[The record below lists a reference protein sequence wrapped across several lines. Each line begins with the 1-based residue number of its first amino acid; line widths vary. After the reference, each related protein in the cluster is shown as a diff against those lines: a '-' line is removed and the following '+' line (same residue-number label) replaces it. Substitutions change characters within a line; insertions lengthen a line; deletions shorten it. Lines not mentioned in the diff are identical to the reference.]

1 MQKFLLL
8 IYLFLIPLFPSV
20 LAGSDSEQLST
31 QLPQIIIFSIFLG
44 VFLSLFINSHFL
56 YITTKESDYL
66 FYSGFILFF
75 SIWMIANYGYLE
87 YIFESL
93 IVINILTIF
102 SFYVGALSLMLFTL
116 RFLNIEKIYP
126 NFFNISSLFISIGI
140 LFFIAIS
147 LDLKSEFFGE
157 MLLLSFICFYLGI
170 VSCRNKYAP
179 SKYYLLGIGGYL
191 FGLSIEIL
199 VMKGVVPSTFYT
211 TEAHLIGFIWEM
223 IFLLLAL
230 GYKIRLLQNERN
242 DAISKTQIQEK
253 MLFLQSRQASVGE
266 LVGNIAHQWREP
278 LGAIGAIY
286 TNLEATLM
294 LKGSI
299 PNEKLINS
307 LGESYKIIRHLSD
320 TIDIFYRFFKHK
332 KSDKKEFDIS
342 NAIRNIQ
349 QMVHYTLSV
358 ENITLVYESKEEIM
372 VFGNRS
378 EFANAILNIILNAR
392 DVLIERKIQNPLI
405 RIEMKQSN
413 NEIIITIEDNGTGI
427 KQKPID
433 AIFKSGVSSKEQS
446 IGIGLFIAKT
456 IIEQRLGGNISVENS
471 VHGALFTISLPLKL
485 KRFQVTHPLAS
496 YDMEEDT
503 LKRISRLEK
512 EVVKQGEIEK
522 ALQQWEDIFHQTHWG
537 VAVHRGTNDTFDMV
551 NPAFCQMYGY
561 SADELKNM
569 TAPELFAPE
578 YLKSLQLKQQEAFSK
593 CFTSFES
600 VHIRKDGSRFPVN
613 IDLTVIKNEY
623 DEILYHIANVRDI
636 TEQKGIAIAL
646 KTSEEAFRAMVEN
659 SPDVIMRYDREC
671 RRTYINPLGLL
682 LMGKPKEELLGKT
695 PRDFSPLPDISEFE
709 EAFYR
714 VVNEAIEVKIEGEF
728 NTSKGEKRWGEERIV
743 PELNREGEVV
753 SVLVIGRDM
762 TELRKAE
769 LEIKEREEKFSKL
782 FMSSPAA
789 VSVTSIDRNMYLEV
803 NESFLSFAKYT
814 REEVIGKSSADLQLF
829 ANTEERAEFFRMVLE
844 DGCVRGFEFEYQA
857 KDGTTGYGIAYATLL
872 YINGEKC
879 VLAHSYDINAKKQL
893 ELVSIALNSTS
904 EAVYITDETF
914 SIMYVNDGACKMLG
928 YTREEL
934 TSMKVY
940 EIDALYSLENL
951 STLQEDKQSIQEI
964 VFETKHKM
972 KNGTIID
979 VEIVGSSF
987 SFHNK

>member
-1 MQKFLLL
+1 MQKLFLL

-31 QLPQIIIFSIFLG
+31 QLPQIIIFSIFIG

-56 YITTKESDYL
+56 YLTTKESDYL
-66 FYSGFILFF
+66 FYSGYIFFF
-75 SIWMIANYGYLE
+75 SLWMLASHGYLE
-87 YIFESL
+87 YIFESA
-93 IVINILTIF
+93 IVINILKIF

-253 MLFLQSRQASVGE
+253 MLFLKSRQASVGE

-299 PNEKLINS
+299 PNEKLISS

-332 KSDKKEFDIS
+332 KSEKTEFNLCNVMD
-342 NAIRNIQ
+342 NIQ

-378 EFANAILNIILNAR
+378 EFVNAILNIILNAK

-405 RIEMKQSN
+405 IIEMKQSDD
-413 NEIIITIEDNGTGI
+413 EIIITIEDNGTGI
-427 KQKPID
+427 KQKPLD
-433 AIFKSGVSSKEQS
+433 TIFKSGISSKEQS

-456 IIEQRLGGNISVENS
+456 IIEQRMGGNISVENS
-471 VHGALFTISLPLKL
+471 VNGALFTISLPLKL
-485 KRFQVTHPLAS
+485 KIFQMKDILAS

-512 EVVKQGEIEK
+512 EVAKKSEVEK
-522 ALQQWEDIFHQTHWG
+522 GLRQWEDIFIQTHWG
-537 VAVHRGTNDTFDMV
+537 VALHTEGSKYFEMV
-551 NPAFCQMYGY
+551 NPAFCKMYGY
-561 SADELKNM
+561 SAEELKTM
-569 TAPELFAPE
+569 RVTELFAPE
-578 YLKSLQLKQQEAFSK
+578 YLEILRFKQQEFFEKS
-593 CFTSFES
+593 FVSFES
-600 VHIRKDGSRFPVN
+600 VHIRKDGGRFPVN
-613 IDLTVIKNEY
+613 IDLSVIKNEY

-636 TEQKGIAIAL
+636 TEQKGIADAL
-646 KTSEEAFRAMVEN
+646 KKSEETFRAMVEN
-659 SPDVIMRYDREC
+659 SPDVVMRYDREC

-695 PRDFSPLPDISEFE
+695 PREFSPLPDLEEFE
-709 EAFYR
+709 KAFHT
-714 VVNEAIEVKIEGEF
+714 VLNERKEVKIEGAVY
-728 NTSKGEKRWGEERIV
+728 TSTGEKRWGEQRIV
-743 PELNREGEVV
+743 PELNIQGEVV
-753 SVLVIGRDM
+753 SVLVIGRDI
-762 TELRKAE
+762 TELRKANAR
-769 LEIKEREEKFSKL
+769 LLLKKF
-782 FMSSPAA
+782 A
-789 VSVTSIDRNMYLEV
+789 IDNIQDGI
-803 NESFLSFAKYT
+803 FLIDQKGRF
-814 REEVIGKSSADLQLF
+814 
-829 ANTEERAEFFRMVLE
+829 N
-844 DGCVRGFEFEYQA
+844 
-857 KDGTTGYGIAYATLL
+857 
-872 YINGEKC
+872 
-879 VLAHSYDINAKKQL
+879 
-893 ELVSIALNSTS
+893 
-904 EAVYITDETF
+904 
-914 SIMYVNDGACKMLG
+914 YVNNGACKSLG
-928 YTREEL
+928 YSYEEL
-934 TSMKVY
+934 SLLSIGDVDPDWPTEKWAEYWEVLKTQKTMTLDVRHKRKDGSIFPVEVVANYIEY
-940 EIDALYSLENL
+940 EGVGYNMALARDISERKDTNL
-951 STLQEDKQSIQEI
+951 
-964 VFETKHKM
+964 
-972 KNGTIID
+972 
-979 VEIVGSSF
+979 
-987 SFHNK
+987 